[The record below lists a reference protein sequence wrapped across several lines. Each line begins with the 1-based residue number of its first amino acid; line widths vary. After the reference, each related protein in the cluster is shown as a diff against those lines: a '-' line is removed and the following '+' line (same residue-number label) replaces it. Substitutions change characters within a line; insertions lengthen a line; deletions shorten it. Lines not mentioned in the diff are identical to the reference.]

1 MKIVNLKSSIFVFLV
16 GLIFTIFYIVN
27 NEVSEDAELRT
38 MKIRNSM
45 RLEEMSFASL
55 ENPRFS

>member
-45 RLEEMSFASL
+45 RLEGMSFASL